1 MTNTENSLSSD
12 ETPEQGIAPQEN
24 LTHVIVK
31 GGFKTLESNRKMLK
45 EKGVTAAVVCPP
57 GTDLNG

>member
-1 MTNTENSLSSD
+1 MTNTENSLAGD
-12 ETPEQGIAPQEN
+12 TTPEQGATPEGEF
-24 LTHVIVK
+24 THVIVK

-45 EKGVTAAVVCPP
+45 AKGVTSAVICPP

>member
-1 MTNTENSLSSD
+1 MTNTENSPSSD
-12 ETPEQGIAPQEN
+12 GAPSGD
-24 LTHVIVK
+24 LTHVIEK

-45 EKGVTAAVVCPP
+45 AKGVSSALVCPP

>member
-1 MTNTENSLSSD
+1 MTNSENSLSSG
-12 ETPEQGIAPQEN
+12 EASQGD
-24 LTHVIVK
+24 LTHIIVK

-45 EKGVTAAVVCPP
+45 AKGVSSTVVCPP